1 MMKAVKLTAA
11 AILALMVPAAA
22 LAQTSPTRPAA
33 TTPTRPAA
41 ATPAPAA
48 VTISNVP
55 QVCQIR
61 EREIVSINGT
71 LSQRNAAANRE
82 TDQARKNAILTSM
95 EGTRA
100 ALRET
105 EASWDRMDCGQIL
118 YVSRRP

>member
-1 MMKAVKLTAA
+1 MKAINPAVAA
-11 AILALMVPAAA
+11 LFALILPAAV

-33 TTPTRPAA
+33 TAATTRPAA
-41 ATPAPAA
+41 APAPAA

-82 TDQARKNAILTSM
+82 TDQARKNAILASM

-118 YVSRRP
+118 YVTRRP

>member
-1 MMKAVKLTAA
+1 MKTVKLTAA

-33 TTPTRPAA
+33 TTATRPA

-48 VTISNVP
+48 VTISNVQ

-61 EREIVSINGT
+61 EREIVSINGA
-71 LSQRNAAANRE
+71 LSQRNAAAARE
-82 TDQARKNAILTSM
+82 NDQTRKNAILASM